1 MRKKRIKK
9 IQGVRLV
16 FSILLAIVLNLGV
29 IGIAYAMCLDWITRG
44 IILWIRF
51 RGGKWKQ
58 FKVI

>member
-16 FSILLAIVLNLGV
+16 FSILLAIVLNLEV

-44 IILWIRF
+44 IIFWIRF